1 MYCKAIPLCYNK
13 NRNKENINEIAI
25 KDRKERGSMTLIIKI
40 WLGLAVISV
49 VVQSVLAR
57 KKVSH
62 LKGLILPI
70 MFFIFGIYAWIDLS
84 NAYIGKIVRTAFLL
98 PALILFGIFEI
109 VYWKTV
115 TEEKGIILQKIWIG
129 WVLPIGY
136 WMLMMPWIYRRFL
149 SVSEIRKVPDYYS
162 TVTFLFPG
170 LLFLMIYYIVFYY
183 RKQKNN

>member
-1 MYCKAIPLCYNK
+1 
-13 NRNKENINEIAI
+13 
-25 KDRKERGSMTLIIKI
+25 MTLIIKI

-49 VVQSVLAR
+49 VVQSMLAR

-62 LKGLILPI
+62 LKGLILPT

-115 TEEKGIILQKIWIG
+115 TEEKGII
-129 WVLPIGY
+129 
-136 WMLMMPWIYRRFL
+136 
-149 SVSEIRKVPDYYS
+149 
-162 TVTFLFPG
+162 
-170 LLFLMIYYIVFYY
+170 
-183 RKQKNN
+183 